1 MNFDQ
6 AKALRLQRWRSTLDD
21 HDFRMEN
28 PEVHRQTLRE
38 MSVALASEGLVDEL
52 QCFDMNE
59 LADAAYWHAVEDL
72 IDAPARY
79 CSASLYDVVTVGS
92 SEAFGAISRSIFYY
106 KSSLRNADRSTYDGK
121 IYQDACGANLVFS
134 PSGVVA
140 RITGLTLA
148 MSDGQQFELVETGRT
163 IDGITYE
170 PTDDSDA
177 YRALIEM
184 AVVAKESRDLRL
196 YEKLRPLIDLA
207 KFHQCSSCLDHFA
220 QREDCAACGG
230 EGFVPSQH

>member
-38 MSVALASEGLVDEL
+38 MTAALASEGLIDEL
-52 QCFDMNE
+52 QSFDMNE
-59 LADAAYWHAVEDL
+59 MADAAYWHAVEDL

-79 CSASLYDVVTVGS
+79 RSASLYAVVSPGS
-92 SEAFGAISRSIFYY
+92 SAIFGAIRRSIFYY
-106 KSSLRNADRSTYDGK
+106 ANSLGDADRSTYDGK
-121 IYQDACGANLVFS
+121 IYQDAGGANLVFS
-134 PSGVVA
+134 QSGLIA
-140 RITGLTLA
+140 RITGLTLTLL
-148 MSDGQQFELVETGRT
+148 DGQKYELVETGRT
-163 IDGITYE
+163 IDGVTYE
-170 PTDDSDA
+170 PLDDTDA

-184 AVVAKESRDLRL
+184 AVVAKESRDLRS

-207 KFHQCSSCLDHFA
+207 KFHQCSACLDHFA
-220 QREDCAACGG
+220 LREDCPACGG
-230 EGFVPSQH
+230 KGFVLSRQ